1 MAAASGWTVCELAVD
16 VRQSRGGDGRGK
28 RFDRLPTVLQ
38 DREKGGE
45 D

>member
-1 MAAASGWTVCELAVD
+1 MGEIEP
-16 VRQSRGGDGRGK
+16 RGEGGRS
-28 RFDRLPTVLQ
+28 DRLPTVLQ